1 MKALLNIS
9 PRGVITLPIKL
20 RRALG
25 MTSDS
30 QLLAETTPDGLLLR
44 PAVTLPIEIYDDR
57 RVAEFDASEAELDT
71 YLRSDDPAPAPR

>member
-1 MKALLNIS
+1 MKTLLNIS
-9 PRGVITLPIKL
+9 SRGVITLPIKL

>member
-1 MKALLNIS
+1 MKTLLTIS
-9 PRGVITLPIKL
+9 SRGVITLPIKL